1 MASLVTYETI
11 KNETLP
17 DGTKVSEI
25 KVTKWRGH
33 TRISEKT
40 KRIVRRNPLAKRT
53 HPLRVYLKNDER
65 FGQVK
70 DVRRSKRQRTVKFVC
85 PCCGQ

>member
-1 MASLVTYETI
+1 MASLVTYETT
-11 KNETLP
+11 KNETLA

-25 KVTKWRGH
+25 KVTKWRGQEV
-33 TRISEKT
+33 ISVKT
-40 KRIVRRNPLAKRT
+40 KRVVRRNPLHKRS